1 MTQEIEKEVI
11 TMCNLSQGIKA
22 EGRAEGKAEGI
33 LEGIAKATLVY
44 VKRLMQKNNM
54 SAADA
59 MDILDVENDIRP
71 IVLKELEEESKK

>member
-1 MTQEIEKEVI
+1 
-11 TMCNLSQGIKA
+11 MCNLSQGIKA
-22 EGRAEGKAEGI
+22 EGIAEGI
-33 LEGIAKATLVY
+33 AKGKSEGIAKATLRH
-44 VKRLMQKNNM
+44 VKNLMLKNNM

>member
-1 MTQEIEKEVI
+1 
-11 TMCNLSQGIKA
+11 MCNLSQGIKA

>member
-1 MTQEIEKEVI
+1 
-11 TMCNLSQGIKA
+11 MCNLSQGIKA
-22 EGRAEGKAEGI
+22 EGRAEGI
-33 LEGIAKATLVY
+33 LEGIAKATLSH
-44 VKRLMQKNNM
+44 VKNLMLKNNM